1 MKIQIKSVL
10 GSVLLASFTLVP
22 VSMVLANENGDTTSS
37 STATTTKYE
46 RERDNEHSNFS
57 SSTLRI
63 LKNREGDNKDWKNGS
78 STASSTA
85 KHEDKNNDKN
95 KNGNNRYGDKFKLN
109 VASTTQ
115 SLLNIANK
123 LGILGDQIKAIVN
136 GQASST
142 DVITSA
148 INKEEGRG
156 AFRTFLFGADY
167 RNLGTVISEVSKMQ
181 ANINQLDNKIAKMA
195 SSTDKTA
202 LIANVQTLKDQITTL
217 EQYVKDNINK
227 FSLFGWF
234 MQRFNK

>member
-10 GSVLLASFTLVP
+10 GSVLLASFALAP
-22 VSMVLANENGDTTSS
+22 VSMVLANENGDVNST
-37 STATTTKYE
+37 STATTTKMIKVE
-46 RERDNEHSNFS
+46 RKDGRGYMPPAFS
-57 SSTLRI
+57 SSSL
-63 LKNREGDNKDWKNGS
+63 NREGDWKNSS

-85 KHEDKNNDKN
+85 KHEDKN

-123 LGILGDQIKAIVN
+123 LGTLGDQIKAIVN

-156 AFRTFLFGADY
+156 AFKTFLFGADY